1 MHVHA
6 YDTDTDTVPPD
17 GALVPPHPPALLL
30 AGEEDGDDDTH
41 IWRGID

>member
-6 YDTDTDTVPPD
+6 YDTDTAPPD
-17 GALVPPHPPALLL
+17 DTLIPPHPPALRL